1 MKNFVLWC
9 MLNSVKINWF
19 LIGLNTMGLSMYV
32 GRGDWYMAIMTFIV
46 LIVLLIIAR
55 DEVKTDVRQ

>member
-19 LIGLNTMGLSMYV
+19 LIGLNAMGLSMYV

-46 LIVLLIIAR
+46 LIALLIIAR
-55 DEVKTDVRQ
+55 DEVKQDAGQ

>member
-32 GRGDWYMAIMTFIV
+32 GRGDWYMAAVTAIV
-46 LIVLLIIAR
+46 LIALLIAAR
-55 DEVKTDVRQ
+55 DEVKQDAGQ

>member
-32 GRGDWYMAIMTFIV
+32 GHGDWYMAIMTFIV
-46 LIVLLIIAR
+46 LIALLFVAR
-55 DEVKTDVRQ
+55 DEVKQDAGQ

>member
-19 LIGLNTMGLSMYV
+19 LIGLNAMGLSMYV
-32 GRGDWYMAIMTFIV
+32 GRGDWYMAAVTFIV
-46 LIVLLIIAR
+46 LIALLVIAR
-55 DEVKTDVRQ
+55 DEVKQDAGQ

>member
-19 LIGLNTMGLSMYV
+19 LIGLNAMGLSMYV
-32 GRGDWYMAIMTFIV
+32 GRGDWYMAAITFIV
-46 LIVLLIIAR
+46 LTALLIIAR
-55 DEVKTDVRQ
+55 DEVKQDAGQ